1 MRSEDMSGPW
11 SLTSWLS
18 QLALAPFAVAV
29 LLKVT
34 LILAGSWLVHLM
46 LARANPRW
54 RTLLWRATVV
64 ALLAVPVLHC
74 WGPAVN
80 LSILSEASTIPFARG
95 GESILADAG
104 LDRDTRPAES
114 VNVRPSSSSERA
126 ATLHPQSS
134 AGRAEVQPSRAG
146 PFSGTGVSRTVQLVW
161 SVGFLLL
168 LARLG
173 VGVSRVVRIVRNAVL
188 VPKPVMRE
196 FRRVCDQL
204 GYRKALDVRCS
215 SEVKSPLLCGLLR
228 PVLILPDRVCEQGH
242 GSDHLSAIL
251 AHELSHARSHD
262 TFWNTMLHV
271 SGIVLWFHP
280 LVWRMRRAHAA
291 ACEAVSDCVAA
302 DFVGDIDVY
311 GRVLARVTLDSAQ
324 PMPLAA
330 LAMGQRCDVSRR
342 VNALRRR
349 VFAGGLGWRRIA
361 GALAMGTLLI
371 TLVAGLHVVLLEVP
385 VIAGEERAS
394 KKEERKGRSP
404 AKSIVKIDKLK
415 DTQAAVA
422 KGLHYLASQQ
432 HDDGSFGREKRTGG
446 KNGIASLA
454 GLALLGAGNKPGKGG
469 FADNIQ
475 AVVEYL
481 LASSREDGLIRSP
494 DASHGVMY
502 EHAYATRFL
511 AEVYAQERDERVLKA
526 LANAVMLIVASQNDE
541 GGWRYLPTS
550 TDADIS
556 VTSSQIIALQAARR
570 VGIAVP
576 KKTLDRA
583 IEYVKR
589 CQNADG
595 GFAYMT
601 DVGESALPRSAA
613 AMAAL
618 FISGVKDKAVM
629 EKGVGYVMTQ
639 LPSAR
644 EDERR
649 ESYFF
654 YSRYYAVEA
663 AFHAGASEWSQWY
676 KEARGELLRRQKPD
690 GSWHHALGPVYAT
703 ALASL
708 TLQTS
713 PFPPNART
721 FPQLAPLPG
730 KALRPH
736 IIEASEW
743 GRPRWLQIEMG
754 MKADALERANPIRP
768 SRLRLPNEIERKRI
782 APPRIEPRDR

>member
-1 MRSEDMSGPW
+1 MSGPW

-29 LLKVT
+29 MLKVT
-34 LILAGSWLVHLM
+34 LILASSWLVHLM

-80 LSILSEASTIPFARG
+80 LSILTEASTIPLARG
-95 GESILADAG
+95 GESIMGDAR
-104 LDRDTRPAES
+104 LERDSHAAENAS
-114 VNVRPSSSSERA
+114 VRPSSSSEHE

-134 AGRAEVQPSRAG
+134 AGRAEVQSSRAD
-146 PFSGTGVSRTVQLVW
+146 PFSGIGVLRTVQFVW

-173 VGVSRVVRIVRNAVL
+173 VGVSRVVRIVRNAAP
-188 VPKPVMRE
+188 VPKLVMRE
-196 FRRVCDQL
+196 FRRVCDEL

-215 SEVKSPLLCGLLR
+215 REVKSPLLCGLLR
-228 PVLILPDRVCEQGH
+228 PVLILPDCVCGQGH

-280 LVWRMRRAHAA
+280 LAWRMRRAHAA

-324 PMPLAA
+324 RMPLAA
-330 LAMGQRCDVSRR
+330 LAMGHRCDVSRR
-342 VNALRRR
+342 VSALRRR

-361 GALAMGTLLI
+361 GALATGTLLI
-371 TLVAGLHVVLLEVP
+371 TLVAGLRVVLLETP
-385 VIAGEERAS
+385 VSAGEEQTHE
-394 KKEERKGRSP
+394 KKKQKSQSPERL
-404 AKSIVKIDKLK
+404 AVNIDNLK
-415 DTQAAVA
+415 DIQAAVA

-432 HDDGSFGREKRTGG
+432 NDDGSFGKGVRTSG
-446 KNGIASLA
+446 NVGIASLA

-494 DASHGVMY
+494 DATSHGVMY

-511 AEVYAQERDERVLKA
+511 AEVYPRERDERILKA
-526 LANAVMLIVASQNDE
+526 LANAVMLIVDSQNEE

-556 VTSSQIIALQAARR
+556 VTSSQIIALQAAKK
-570 VGIAVP
+570 VGVAVP

-589 CQNADG
+589 CQNTDG
-595 GFAYMT
+595 GFAYMAER
-601 DVGESALPRSAA
+601 GESGLPRSAA
-613 AMAAL
+613 AMTAL
-618 FISGVKDKAVM
+618 FMSGVKEKAVLT
-629 EKGVGYVMTQ
+629 KGVGYIMSQ
-639 LPSAR
+639 LPSAQ
-644 EDERR
+644 DKERR

-676 KEARGELLRRQKPD
+676 KEARDELLHRQKLN
-690 GSWHHALGPVYAT
+690 GSWHHPLGPVYAT

-708 TLQTS
+708 SLQTS
-713 PFPPNART
+713 PFPQNAHT
-721 FPQLAPLPG
+721 LPQLAPLPG
-730 KALRPH
+730 EALRLH
-736 IIEASEW
+736 IIEANEW
-743 GRPRWLQIEMG
+743 VRPRWLQIEMG
-754 MKADALERANPIRP
+754 MKADALERANPIGP
-768 SRLRLPNEIERKRI
+768 SRLRLPNEIERI
-782 APPRIEPRDR
+782 APSRVEPRDR